1 MYCSIASQEIQ
12 LINSMIILK
21 LNRTINGEKILLQTG
36 WTDPY
41 VLWRKKT
48 KEELKREVETGKI
61 KKEELDEVEMEADML
76 FS

>member
-1 MYCSIASQEIQ
+1 M
-12 LINSMIILK
+12 
-21 LNRTINGEKILLQTG
+21 NGEKILLQTG

-48 KEELKREVETGKI
+48 KEELKQEVETGKI